1 MNNVEKVK
9 SFFKEESRLFTIV
22 KVVLI
27 LLAVYLLSL
36 TWNVWTNLLK
46 TAFTALKPFIYGFVI
61 AYILNPLVNF
71 MEDKGIKK
79 PIAITLI
86 LIFIIAIF
94 ILIVVT
100 LFPMFYEEFTI
111 FLNSI
116 NNSITHIVNWYT
128 ENAQDT
134 SGILASMIN
143 GLESNF
149 TAIQNSALDFMRTFI
164 TNIISASFN
173 VLTTSLF
180 TITITLYMLSDF
192 AKFKDTVKRLSLK
205 ISPNFPSYL
214 EAIDLD
220 MEMYVRSTLLLMLV
234 YFVEY
239 TAIYF
244 IMGHKAYLMIGLLYV
259 VIGTLVPYVGGMIV
273 TVIGILTGLT
283 LPLTNLLVLIVL
295 VMLASQVDGYVTS
308 PMIYKKGVKVE
319 PLASLLIVFFGSA
332 VFGVIGVMLAM
343 PIYVSLRAVSN
354 VKKNRDLKTE
364 SLEEDFSEEI
374 I

>member
-319 PLASLLIVFFGSA
+319 PLASLLIVFVGSA

>member
-319 PLASLLIVFFGSA
+319 PLASLLIVFVGSA

-354 VKKNRDLKTE
+354 VKKI
-364 SLEEDFSEEI
+364 EI
-374 I
+374 

>member
-27 LLAVYLLSL
+27 LLAVYLISL
-36 TWNVWTNLLK
+36 TWNVWTSLLK
-46 TAFTALKPFIYGFVI
+46 TSFTALKPFIYGFVI
-61 AYILNPLVNF
+61 AYILNPLVVV
-71 MEDKGIKK
+71 MENKGIKK

-86 LIFIIAIF
+86 LIIIIAII

-100 LFPMFYEEFTI
+100 LFPMFYKEFTI

-116 NNSITHIVNWYT
+116 GNSINQIVTWYS
-128 ENAQDT
+128 EHAKDS
-134 SGILASMIN
+134 SGILANMIN

-149 TAIQNSALDFMRTFI
+149 AAIQNSALDFMRTFI

-192 AKFKDTVKRLSLK
+192 QKFKDTVKRLSLK
-205 ISPNFPSYL
+205 ISPNFPEYL
-214 EAIDLD
+214 EAIDVD

-234 YFVEY
+234 YFLEY

-283 LPLTNLLVLIVL
+283 LPLSNLIILAGL

-308 PMIYKKGVKVE
+308 PLIYKKGVKVE
-319 PLASLLIVFFGSA
+319 PLASLLIVFVGSA
-332 VFGVIGVMLAM
+332 VFGVVGVMLAM

-354 VKKNRDLKTE
+354 VKKNIEVKTE